1 MANEWSK
8 VIRQVAARMN
18 TIVGAQSGTANSNYV
33 TEPFTATQT
42 DSASYPYQ
50 MIVDA
55 CVQAEAAI
63 AQVVGQTNN
72 HPWRLYL
79 NFGQLN
85 GSGTGLANGA
95 TLLLAG
101 GTSVKGLIGYGAV
114 TYLSSGTHIL
124 TERPLEDIERRN
136 RNAGGFFVLPVYF
149 YRIKDGRIFHTVPLP
164 GVTVDY
170 FAYDIST
177 TYSQIP
183 AGAPIFPTS
192 ALPAYVAGAMSLL
205 LKEDEYPSTA
215 QHYTQLFA
223 QLLQQIGGG
232 YSVVDPAQAS
242 APITGSQ
249 IV

>member
-18 TIVGAQSGTANSNYV
+18 TIAGAQAITANASYT
-33 TEPFTATQT
+33 TEPFTAAQT
-42 DSASYPYQ
+42 DSAAYPYQ

-63 AQVVGQTNN
+63 AQAVGQAAN
-72 HPWRLYL
+72 HPWRIYL
-79 NFGQLN
+79 TFGQLN

-95 TLLLAG
+95 TLQLVG
-101 GTSVKGLIGYGAV
+101 GTAVKGLLGYGAV

-170 FAYDIST
+170 FAYDMATS
-177 TYSQIP
+177 YAQIP
-183 AGAPIFPTS
+183 AGAPLFPTS
-192 ALPAYVAGAMSLL
+192 ALPAYVAGALSLL

-223 QLLQQIGGG
+223 QLLTQIIGG
-232 YSVVDPAQAS
+232 YQAVDVVQPS
-242 APITGSQ
+242 SPITGSQ